1 MNTTLATGRKSSK
14 MMRRLRR
21 EIQPCNCERI
31 EGRGRGGELPFKESM
46 SQTRKLQFHQPRAGS
61 EAKKVILS
69 RLGLHS
75 YLPLACTKR
84 GMGPT
89 AKATE
94 IMEPAIP
101 ADLR

>member
-1 MNTTLATGRKSSK
+1 M
-14 MMRRLRR
+14 
-21 EIQPCNCERI
+21 
-31 EGRGRGGELPFKESM
+31 ELPFKESM
-46 SQTRKLQFHQPRAGS
+46 SQKRKLQFHQPRAGS

-101 ADLR
+101 ADLRYKGDSF

>member
-1 MNTTLATGRKSSK
+1 M
-14 MMRRLRR
+14 
-21 EIQPCNCERI
+21 
-31 EGRGRGGELPFKESM
+31 ELPFKETM
-46 SQTRKLQFHQPRAGS
+46 LQKRKLQFHQPRGS

-75 YLPLACTKR
+75 YLRLACRKR

-94 IMEPAIP
+94 ITEPAIP

>member
-1 MNTTLATGRKSSK
+1 M
-14 MMRRLRR
+14 
-21 EIQPCNCERI
+21 
-31 EGRGRGGELPFKESM
+31 ELPFKKSM
-46 SQTRKLQFHQPRAGS
+46 SQKRKLQFHQPGAGS

>member
-1 MNTTLATGRKSSK
+1 M
-14 MMRRLRR
+14 
-21 EIQPCNCERI
+21 
-31 EGRGRGGELPFKESM
+31 ELPFKESM
-46 SQTRKLQFHQPRAGS
+46 SQKRKLQFHQLRAGS

-75 YLPLACTKR
+75 HLPLACTKR

-101 ADLR
+101 ADLRYKGDSF

>member
-1 MNTTLATGRKSSK
+1 MNITLATGRKSSK

-31 EGRGRGGELPFKESM
+31 EGRGRGGGRMELPFKESM

-89 AKATE
+89 GH
-94 IMEPAIP
+94 
-101 ADLR
+101 R

>member
-1 MNTTLATGRKSSK
+1 M
-14 MMRRLRR
+14 
-21 EIQPCNCERI
+21 
-31 EGRGRGGELPFKESM
+31 ELPFKESM
-46 SQTRKLQFHQPRAGS
+46 SQKRKLQFHQPRGS
-61 EAKKVILS
+61 EAKKVILT

-75 YLPLACTKR
+75 YLRLASTK
-84 GMGPT
+84 GEMGHT